1 MQIIILSGRSGSGK
15 TVALHALEDQGFYCV
30 DNLPISLLPEL
41 ADKLANRQDLAISI
55 DARNLSRDLL
65 EFPEVMDTLTSRGLK
80 PNIIY
85 IDADEAILLK
95 RFSETRRRHPLTQS
109 GLSLREAIAR
119 EETLLAPVADQANLL
134 VDTSDISPHQLR
146 EFIRRRILEKE
157 DNQIDL
163 MFVSFGFKY
172 GVPKDADF
180 VFDVRCLPNPHW
192 EDELRPL
199 TGLDPAIVEYLGQS
213 QTVMEYQWQ
222 VKVFLSNWLPRFDSQ
237 DRSYLT
243 VAIGC
248 TGGKHRSVYMAEYM
262 AREFASQYP
271 GTRVFHREL
280 GKE

>member
-65 EFPEVMDTLTSRGLK
+65 EFPEVMDTLKSRGLK

-157 DNQIDL
+157 GNQIDL

-192 EDELRPL
+192 EEELRPL

-248 TGGKHRSVYMAEYM
+248 TGGKHRSVFMAEYM